1 MVLFK
6 DSFNNAIGSG
16 LFNKA
21 LNNCKVGGE
30 GDNET
35 TYILTE
41 DLTALLNYGNVSDIS
56 GNEYD
61 LKIDYTNEVVK
72 KAIELGKM
80 EPEVITIN
88 DALLNEVSS
97 LFKKGKLAV
106 NVFFQHGNLLL
117 LIGFLAGIDKNSI
130 WLWPEGAPGSD
141 GAKGYD
147 SLWKKDVSSFERE
160 RGSLNKLLH
169 DPDYRP
175 LIGYLNLPFTIHK
188 ERDGTSSTKDSEES
202 VVFSSGIVHEQHDKK
217 NLSEVCYCST
227 SVTLPQ
233 LNKFALM
240 MLVSSIKE
248 KSKNG
253 V

>member
-6 DSFNNAIGSG
+6 DSFNNASGSS

-61 LKIDYTNEVVK
+61 LKIDYTNEVVE

-88 DALLNEVSS
+88 DALLNEN
-97 LFKKGKLAV
+97 FK
-106 NVFFQHGNLLL
+106 
-117 LIGFLAGIDKNSI
+117 
-130 WLWPEGAPGSD
+130 
-141 GAKGYD
+141 
-147 SLWKKDVSSFERE
+147 SF
-160 RGSLNKLLH
+160 
-169 DPDYRP
+169 
-175 LIGYLNLPFTIHK
+175 
-188 ERDGTSSTKDSEES
+188 
-202 VVFSSGIVHEQHDKK
+202 
-217 NLSEVCYCST
+217 
-227 SVTLPQ
+227 
-233 LNKFALM
+233 
-240 MLVSSIKE
+240 
-248 KSKNG
+248 
-253 V
+253 

>member
-6 DSFNNAIGSG
+6 ESFNNASGSS

-61 LKIDYTNEVVK
+61 LKIDYTNEVVE

-88 DALLNEVSS
+88 DALLNEN
-97 LFKKGKLAV
+97 FK
-106 NVFFQHGNLLL
+106 
-117 LIGFLAGIDKNSI
+117 
-130 WLWPEGAPGSD
+130 
-141 GAKGYD
+141 
-147 SLWKKDVSSFERE
+147 SF
-160 RGSLNKLLH
+160 
-169 DPDYRP
+169 
-175 LIGYLNLPFTIHK
+175 
-188 ERDGTSSTKDSEES
+188 
-202 VVFSSGIVHEQHDKK
+202 
-217 NLSEVCYCST
+217 
-227 SVTLPQ
+227 
-233 LNKFALM
+233 
-240 MLVSSIKE
+240 
-248 KSKNG
+248 
-253 V
+253 